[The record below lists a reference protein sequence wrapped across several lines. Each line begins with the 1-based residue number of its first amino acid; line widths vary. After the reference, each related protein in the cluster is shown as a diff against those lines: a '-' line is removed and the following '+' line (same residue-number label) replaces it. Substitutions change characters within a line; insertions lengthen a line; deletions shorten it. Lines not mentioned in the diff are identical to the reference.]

1 MGLDSKQALVGVTLG
16 CYKEEVLGWAL
27 QPTTAGEA
35 VGKVRI
41 SVSCFLFLGLYTS
54 KTAWLKGWSPEV

>member
-1 MGLDSKQALVGVTLG
+1 MGLDSKQVLAGVTLG
-16 CYKEEVLGWAL
+16 GYKEEVLGRAL
-27 QPTTAGEA
+27 QPTTAEA

-54 KTAWLKGWSPEV
+54 KTAWLEYWSPGV